1 MNPQDELLEL
11 TQILKEQVRARQTA
25 RLPHRIKRAPVEPEQ
40 KIPVVSSV
48 LPGKREEKP
57 LDTLEQL
64 NAHLQTCQLCTLGAS
79 RQKVVFGVGN
89 PRAKVMVIGEGPGYM
104 EDRKGEPFVGP
115 AGQLLDKILAS
126 IGLSRQQQEPA
137 WKWVYIA
144 NMVKCHPMVDPS
156 DPEKRGN
163 DRAPSEAEMEKCF
176 PFLKQQIEWIQPALI
191 LALGATAAKALLKTS
206 RGISLIRGQWFDF
219 KVDDNASAIQLLPTY
234 HPAALL
240 RNPDLKKETWE
251 DMKKLRDA
259 LQNLVP

>member
-1 MNPQDELLEL
+1 MNPQEELLKL
-11 TQILKEQVRARQTA
+11 TQILKEQVRTRRTTN
-25 RLPHRIKRAPVEPEQ
+25 LPHRIERAPAVPDPI
-40 KIPVVSSV
+40 IPVVSSV
-48 LPGKREEKP
+48 LPGKPSEKSPASLEE
-57 LDTLEQL
+57 L
-64 NAHLQTCQLCTLGAS
+64 NAQLHNCQQCPLGTT

-89 PRAKVMVIGEGPGYM
+89 PRAKVMVIGEGPGFM

-126 IGLSRQQQEPA
+126 IGLSRQQQEPS

-144 NMVKCHPMVDPS
+144 NMVKCHPMVDPA

-163 DRAPSEAEMEKCF
+163 DRPPSEAEMEKCF
-176 PFLKQQIEWIQPALI
+176 PFLKQQIDWIQPAFI

-206 RGISLIRGQWFDF
+206 RGISSIRGEWFDF
-219 KVDDNASAIQLLPTY
+219 KTDETASPIQLLPTY

-240 RNPDLKKETWE
+240 RNPDLKKDAWE

-259 LQNLVP
+259 LQNLAP